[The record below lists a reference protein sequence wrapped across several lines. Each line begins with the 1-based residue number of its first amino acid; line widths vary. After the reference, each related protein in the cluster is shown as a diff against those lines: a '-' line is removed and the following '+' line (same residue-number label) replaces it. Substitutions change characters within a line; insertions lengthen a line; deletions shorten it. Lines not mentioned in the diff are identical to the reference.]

1 MRLLWFIVFLAIL
14 PCVTFYV
21 FLEAVKH
28 ISTSISAKT
37 SAIEFSL
44 LSLAIP
50 PVFLIGIPIMLAV
63 FFAAFHRRR
72 K

>member
-14 PCVTFYV
+14 LCVALYV
-21 FLEAVKH
+21 FLEGIKY

-37 SAIEFSL
+37 PAMEFSL
-44 LSLAIP
+44 LSLTMP
-50 PVFLIGIPIMLAV
+50 PAVLIGIPIMLAV